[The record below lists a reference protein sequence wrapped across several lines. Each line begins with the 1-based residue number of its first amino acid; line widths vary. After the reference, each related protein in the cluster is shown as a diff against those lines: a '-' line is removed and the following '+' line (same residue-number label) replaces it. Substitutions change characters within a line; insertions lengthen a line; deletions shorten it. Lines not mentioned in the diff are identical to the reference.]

1 MTDKESTVRVRIDRM
16 AHGGEGIGT
25 VDGRIVFVA
34 GAFPGDTVDSRITKA
49 KRSFLRGHVDTMV
62 EASPLRGTSRCQAAE
77 HGAGCCDFAPLT
89 SQAEMEIKESVL
101 RDQLSRIGGI
111 QVGDITT
118 TALEPETQWRTR
130 TRLGVDAQGR
140 AGVRRLA
147 SHDLITEVPCSQPVP
162 GLIDG
167 LVGEGARQFRPEA
180 EVVAVMGDDGQRH
193 VVETRRASRGRR
205 TERIEKTLEGA
216 PEVRHTVAGHTF
228 EFPVTAFWQ
237 PHRRAPEVYSARI
250 EQWLSQALDG
260 QPGGSEAPVA
270 WDLYGGVGLFVP
282 PLAAAL
288 GERARIYSV
297 DASHS
302 ATATAQRCLEPYD
315 VVVRGSR
322 VERCLGTLP
331 APQAVVLD
339 PPRTGAGAEVVRG
352 IAQAAPRAVIHI
364 GCDPA
369 TFARDLRA
377 WVESGYR
384 VERMELINA
393 FPGTHHSEVLALIVP
408 GEQPGVK

>member
-1 MTDKESTVRVRIDRM
+1 MTDKEASTLRVRIDRM

-34 GAFPGDTVDSRITKA
+34 GGFPGDTVDARITKA
-49 KRSFLRGHVDTMV
+49 KRSFLSGHAERIV
-62 EASPLRGTSRCQAAE
+62 EPSPLRAASRCAAAE
-77 HGAGCCDFAPLT
+77 LGAGCCDFAPLT
-89 SQAEMEIKESVL
+89 PQAEMQIKESVL

-111 QVGDITT
+111 RVDTIAT
-118 TALEPETQWRTR
+118 TALEPDTRWRTR
-130 TRLGVDAQGR
+130 TRLGVNAQGR

-147 SHDLITEVPCSQPVP
+147 SHDLITEVSCSQPVP
-162 GLIDG
+162 GLLDG
-167 LVGEGARQFRPEA
+167 LVGEGARGFRPGA
-180 EVVAVMGDDGQRH
+180 EVVAVMGDDAQRH

-205 TERIEKTLEGA
+205 TENIEKTLEGT

-228 EFPVTAFWQ
+228 RFPVTAFWQ
-237 PHRRAPEVYSARI
+237 AHRRAPEAYGSRI
-250 EQWLSQALDG
+250 TRWLGEALG
-260 QPGGSEAPVA
+260 ESPSPALA

-297 DASHS
+297 DASHA
-302 ATATAQRCLEPYD
+302 ATATPQACLEPYD

-352 IAQAAPRAVIHI
+352 IAQAGPQAVIHI

-369 TFARDLRA
+369 TFARDVRA
-377 WVESGYR
+377 WGENGYR
-384 VERMELINA
+384 VEKMELINA

>member
-1 MTDKESTVRVRIDRM
+1 MTDKEETVRVRIDRM

-25 VDGRIVFVA
+25 LDGRIVFVS
-34 GAFPGDTVDSRITKA
+34 GAFPGDTVEARITKA
-49 KRSFLRGHVDTMV
+49 KRSFLRGQVTQLV
-62 EASPLRGTSRCQAAE
+62 EPSPLRGGSRCAAAE
-77 HGAGCCDFAPLT
+77 RGAGCCDFAELSP
-89 SQAEMEIKESVL
+89 QAELEIKESVL

-111 QVGDITT
+111 RLGEITT
-118 TALEPETQWRTR
+118 TALEPDTRWRTR
-130 TRLGVDAQGR
+130 TRLGVNSEGR

-147 SHDLITEVPCSQPVP
+147 SHELVTEVPCAQPVA
-162 GLIDG
+162 GLLDG
-167 LVGEGARQFRPEA
+167 LVGPDARQFRPDS
-180 EVVAVMGDDGQRH
+180 EVVAVLGDDGHRH
-193 VVETRRASRGRR
+193 VVETRKASRGRR
-205 TERIEKTLEGA
+205 TERIEKTLEGS

-228 EFPVTAFWQ
+228 RFPVTAFWQ
-237 PHRRAPEVYSARI
+237 AHRRAPEAYSARI
-250 EQWLSQALDG
+250 EQWLGETLG
-260 QPGGSEAPVA
+260 EASDSPAVA

-288 GERARIYSV
+288 GERTRIYSV

-302 ATATAQRCLEPYD
+302 ATATPQECLERYD

-339 PPRTGAGAEVVRG
+339 PPRTGAGAEVIRG
-352 IAQAAPRAVIHI
+352 IAQAGPRAIVHI

-377 WVESGYR
+377 WADNGYR